1 MANYFNFFPTTYYTN
16 SDSSSD
22 LDTVTNIIARFAF
35 ENSTKDNTNVFY
47 PYDIQDGDTPEIIAS
62 KYYGSPERHWI
73 VLMFNDIVDPQF
85 DWPLNQRT
93 IIKYINNKYSAK
105 EYADTA
111 NTNISGLTWSMNAN
125 NVYAYTKTITR
136 VGITDKSPVTI
147 TEKIQVDANTYANVI
162 TSTNNVTLQSGTKV
176 VETTTKQKQ
185 TYYDYE
191 IETNDAKRK
200 IKLLRPEYVTEKGL
214 IGEFKKVISA

>member
-35 ENSTKDNTNVFY
+35 ENSTKNNTNVFY
-47 PYDIQDGDTPEIIAS
+47 PYEIQDGDTPEIIAS

-73 VLMFNDIVDPQF
+73 VLMYNDIVDPQF
-85 DWPLNQRT
+85 DWPLDQRT
-93 IIKYINNKYSAK
+93 IIKYINNKYSTS

-136 VGITDKSPVTI
+136 VGTTDRLPVTI
-147 TEKIQVDANTYANVI
+147 KETIQIDANTYANVI
-162 TSTNNVTLQSGTKV
+162 VTTNNITLNSGTKV
-176 VETTTKQKQ
+176 AETTTKQKQ

-191 IETNDAKRK
+191 IEANDAKRT

-214 IGEFKKVISA
+214 IGEFKKVIGS